1 MMKNNEEFKKICK
14 VCGDEIPI
22 GIRLMRICPKCLIK
36 PVKKN

>member
-14 VCGDEIPI
+14 VCGDEILI

-36 PVKKN
+36 PDKKN